1 MRFILSILILFS
13 SHILL
18 CAGVPGWAVLVAG
31 SQKWTRYR
39 HQANVCNM
47 YQILRANG
55 FPKEKIITFMYDD
68 IANHTQNPRP
78 NVIISE
84 PNGPNVYHD
93 IDIDY
98 RGTEVNKENLFKVLL
113 GDTSTGSKVVK
124 GGRTQNV
131 FLYYT
136 GLADEDGEFTMSHP
150 TEGYIKNTEFIEV
163 LKQMSQKNPFYRMFI
178 AFECSHSGMM
188 FEEVLPT
195 NMKVI
200 AMTAGATDEDT
211 YGVFC
216 DDPKYKTCL
225 AGLFSYYFSHFL
237 KENDLTKSSIF
248 DLYNYVRRS
257 TKKHHP
263 QLYGQ
268 IQAGQM
274 KLRAFLKY
282 NTTKLG
288 IEAGDDDEEGLNI
301 FGDISHPD
309 EIDYLE

>member
-1 MRFILSILILFS
+1 
-13 SHILL
+13 
-18 CAGVPGWAVLVAG
+18 
-31 SQKWTRYR
+31 
-39 HQANVCNM
+39 
-47 YQILRANG
+47 
-55 FPKEKIITFMYDD
+55 MYDD

-150 TEGYIKNTEFIEV
+150 TEGYIKNTEFIAV

-188 FEEVLPT
+188 FEEELPT

-257 TKKHHP
+257 TKMHHPKQSVSHTKYPNLELNDLTKSSIFDLYNYVRRSTKKHHP

-288 IEAGDDDEEGLNI
+288 IFLVTG
-301 FGDISHPD
+301 ISFS
-309 EIDYLE
+309 IS